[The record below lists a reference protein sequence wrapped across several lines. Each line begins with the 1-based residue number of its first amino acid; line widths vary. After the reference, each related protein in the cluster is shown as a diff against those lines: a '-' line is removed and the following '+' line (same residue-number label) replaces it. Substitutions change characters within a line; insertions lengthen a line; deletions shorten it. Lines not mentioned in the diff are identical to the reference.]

1 MYVLIGVCM
10 SQVISSINNL
20 APIAYW
26 EPQQTLQIHLLIHKV
41 KEMRIAFGFFAIF
54 LMMAS
59 MGKHL
64 LKEKKII
71 FKSRLIY
78 NMSYLYY
85 LTKSLNEDLFDTSSA
100 KFWLFNFVQVQCLLR
115 QKLAT
120 NQFCSFPSARSS
132 YVMTR
137 ALENMGKAIM
147 ANA

>member
-1 MYVLIGVCM
+1 
-10 SQVISSINNL
+10 
-20 APIAYW
+20 
-26 EPQQTLQIHLLIHKV
+26 
-41 KEMRIAFGFFAIF
+41 
-54 LMMAS
+54 
-59 MGKHL
+59 
-64 LKEKKII
+64 
-71 FKSRLIY
+71 
-78 NMSYLYY
+78 MSYLYY

-100 KFWLFNFVQVQCLLR
+100 KFWSFNFVQVQCLLR

>member
-64 LKEKKII
+64 LKEKKKLSLSLGWFII
-71 FKSRLIY
+71 CHIYTIWQKALMKIYLILLQLNFGCSILYRY
-78 NMSYLYY
+78 NVCWGRNLRP
-85 LTKSLNEDLFDTSSA
+85 TNSA
-100 KFWLFNFVQVQCLLR
+100 AFQVLEVLMWWLVL
-115 QKLAT
+115 
-120 NQFCSFPSARSS
+120 
-132 YVMTR
+132 
-137 ALENMGKAIM
+137 
-147 ANA
+147 

>member
-1 MYVLIGVCM
+1 MYVLIGLCM

-20 APIAYW
+20 APTAYW

-85 LTKSLNEDLFDTSSA
+85 LTKSLKIYLILLQLKFRCSISYRYNVCWGRNLRPTNSA
-100 KFWLFNFVQVQCLLR
+100 AFQVLEVLMWWLVL
-115 QKLAT
+115 
-120 NQFCSFPSARSS
+120 
-132 YVMTR
+132 
-137 ALENMGKAIM
+137 
-147 ANA
+147 